1 MSRPVV
7 HIYSDGSCS
16 PNPGVGGWAAVLISP
31 AHDHHR
37 REISGAEA
45 ESTNNRME
53 LTAAIRALRE
63 LKKPC
68 KVTLHTDSRYLMD
81 AFEKGWIARWQK
93 NGWKTADRKPVLNAD
108 LWRELIGLAA
118 QHQIAWVWV
127 KGHADNEENNRC
139 DELANAARE
148 ALRAGP
154 GGA

>member
-1 MSRPVV
+1 MSRPLV

-31 AHDHHR
+31 AHDHRR
-37 REISGAEA
+37 REICGAEA
-45 ESTNNRME
+45 DSTNNRME
-53 LTAAIRALRE
+53 LTAAIRALQE

-93 NGWKTADRKPVLNAD
+93 NGWRTAGRKPVLNDD
-108 LWRELIGLAA
+108 LWRQLIELAA
-118 QHQIAWVWV
+118 RHDISWVWV
-127 KGHADNEENNRC
+127 KGHADNVENNRC

-148 ALRAGP
+148 ALREES